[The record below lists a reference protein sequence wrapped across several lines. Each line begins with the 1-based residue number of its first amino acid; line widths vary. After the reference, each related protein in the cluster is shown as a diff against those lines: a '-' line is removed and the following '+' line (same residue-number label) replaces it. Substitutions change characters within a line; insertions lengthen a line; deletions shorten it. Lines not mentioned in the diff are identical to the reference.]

1 MARNKY
7 PEETVRHILDVAEE
21 LFMSKGYEHTTM
33 ADIVGGLGGLTK
45 GAVYHHFKSKEEVF
59 EAVFERANEPLVA
72 RTREILADRSLSGLE
87 KIRALDEASARDPR
101 PRCGAPCDPRL
112 TRSEARASSPA
123 STSTSSSWRTTS

>member
-45 GAVYHHFKSKEEVF
+45 GAVYHHFKSKEEIF
-59 EAVFERANEPLVA
+59 EAVFERANEP
-72 RTREILADRSLSGLE
+72 RE
-87 KIRALDEASARDPR
+87 DPR
-101 PRCGAPCDPRL
+101 PRRGLGGGALGRDVGRHATL
-112 TRSEARASSPA
+112 I
-123 STSTSSSWRTTS
+123 